1 MNMDVMIHNKID
13 SLKKKLNKLGDLN
26 ENLCNQTYVSIS
38 NMFLKTSEIIGWGE
52 GKWTMNSNGLWQM
65 THILWSTYNISN

>member
-1 MNMDVMIHNKID
+1 
-13 SLKKKLNKLGDLN
+13 
-26 ENLCNQTYVSIS
+26 
-38 NMFLKTSEIIGWGE
+38 MFLKTSEIIGWGE